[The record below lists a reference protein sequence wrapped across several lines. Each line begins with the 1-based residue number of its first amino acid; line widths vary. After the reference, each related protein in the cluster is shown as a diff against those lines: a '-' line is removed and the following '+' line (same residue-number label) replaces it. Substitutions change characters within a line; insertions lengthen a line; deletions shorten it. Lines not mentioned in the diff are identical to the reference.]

1 MGLLN
6 KIIKLLFG
14 FFFTLL
20 ALPTFAAEINNVQSG
35 TLTLTDTWQVVPIT
49 PVMDDKSLLVF
60 NLMAD
65 KGAAGPQDTHLRG
78 QLNCTTGQ
86 CNAIDFERYGSNG
99 NVTVR
104 WQVIEFKSTS
114 KINVQRGIE
123 TQFSMSESI
132 PAQKTLATGV
142 DRDKSFV
149 LLSEFVHGGV
159 ASDDDFTRGH
169 LNNVGNLVL
178 TVGAKKHSVSK
189 AEIAWQVVEYQDADV
204 QSGGINFR
212 NTEVSKTAVINRVD
226 VNKSWL
232 VYNYYSMGNTQADT
246 AFYNYDRIVNP
257 QEGSPICQ
265 NLVSGAMRSPTALQ
279 FKRGCASEQGELHLS
294 WFVIEFSDATRTQH
308 DTLMLESQQ
317 TEQTAVLS
325 NAIDTHCAMT
335 TAGYH
340 QRGGKSSSSADH
352 TASAWFNAVL
362 DTTGKNLTLSRGQT
376 NNAMAEVGWFVVEF
390 EGCGSAA
397 PAKDYGDAPLS
408 GVAPD
413 GSSRNNYG
421 AASHLL
427 VKGRYL
433 GFADPDADL
442 ANQAGLDAQ
451 GDDAIANDGTI
462 IFRTAVPC
470 KATTKPTYMRFRWS
484 TEKNLDSKTAASDG
498 EVEDYAITIQSGDQ
512 LIRNGEL

>member
-1 MGLLN
+1 MGLLK

-14 FFFTLL
+14 FLFTFL

-49 PVMDDKSLLVF
+49 PVVDNKSILVF

-65 KGAAGPQDTHLRG
+65 NGAAGPQDTHLRG
-78 QLNCTTGQ
+78 QLNCITGQ

-99 NVTVR
+99 TVTVR
-104 WQVIEFKSTS
+104 WQVIEFKMSS

-123 TQFSMSESI
+123 TQFSMSDTT
-132 PAQKTLATGV
+132 PAQKTLATSV
-142 DRDKSFV
+142 ERDKSFV

-159 ASDDDFTRGH
+159 TNDDDFTRGH
-169 LNNVGNLVL
+169 LNNAGNLVL

-204 QSGGINFR
+204 QSGGINFS
-212 NTEVSKTAVINRVD
+212 NTDVSKTTAINRVD
-226 VNKSWL
+226 LNKSWL
-232 VYNYYSMGNTQADT
+232 VYNYDN
-246 AFYNYDRIVNP
+246 IVNP
-257 QEGSPICQ
+257 QVAAPICQ
-265 NLVSGAMRSPTALQ
+265 NLVSGAMRSPTTLQ

-308 DTLMLESQQ
+308 DTLAFGTQQ
-317 TEQTAVLS
+317 TKQTAILH
-325 NAIDTHCAMT
+325 NAVDTHCAVT

-340 QRGGKSSSSADH
+340 QWGGQSSSSTDH

-376 NNAMAEVGWFVVEF
+376 NNALAEVGWFVVEF
-390 EGCGSAA
+390 GGCGSAA
-397 PAKDYGDAPLS
+397 PAKDYSDAPLS

-413 GSSRNNYG
+413 GHSRNNYG

-427 VKGRYL
+427 L
-433 GFADPDADL
+433 
-442 ANQAGLDAQ
+442 
-451 GDDAIANDGTI
+451 
-462 IFRTAVPC
+462 
-470 KATTKPTYMRFRWS
+470 KAK
-484 TEKNLDSKTAASDG
+484 
-498 EVEDYAITIQSGDQ
+498 
-512 LIRNGEL
+512 